1 MACFVYHPEYY
12 ADIGAHVLQV
22 YKYRK
27 TYERLQGAEI
37 LDNEFIEPPAATFDE
52 LCLVHTRE
60 YIGDIQNAVH
70 TSRTLPSELPLTE
83 EIACASFLAAGGT
96 IQAAREALSGGRAL
110 NLTGGFHHAFPD
122 RAEGFCYINDL
133 AMGVRVLQSEGLIRR
148 AAVIDCDLHQGN
160 GTAFIFRNDESVFT
174 FSIHQE
180 NLYPLKQKS
189 DLDIGLSDLA
199 DDSLYLPHMREQVP
213 RILESHQ
220 PDIVFYQAGADPFS
234 GDQLGSLQL
243 SKEGLRERD
252 EIVVGECRRRG
263 IPVAGTLGG
272 GYAANPGDTVDIHL
286 QTAMVFWK
294 A

>member
-27 TYERLQGAEI
+27 TYERLREAGIPEG
-37 LDNEFIEPPAATFDE
+37 EFTEPPAATLDE
-52 LCLVHTRE
+52 LCLVHMRE

-70 TSRTLPSELPLTE
+70 TSRTLPSELPLTK
-83 EIACASFLAAGGT
+83 EIAYASFLAAGGT

-110 NLTGGFHHAFPD
+110 NLTGGFHHAFSD
-122 RAEGFCYINDL
+122 HAEGFCYINDL
-133 AMGVRVLQSEGLIRR
+133 AAGVRVLQSEGLIRR

-213 RILESHQ
+213 RILENHR

-272 GYAANPGDTVDIHL
+272 GYAANPEDTVEIHL

-294 A
+294 I